1 MMILNL
7 LRVLMLPLA
16 GAIGLIV
23 ISVCEAHGDKVIEV
37 LADDKDR
44 LH

>member
-16 GAIGLIV
+16 GVIGLIV
-23 ISVCEAHGDKVIEV
+23 ISVCEAHGDRVIEV
-37 LADDKDR
+37 IANDKDR
-44 LH
+44 MH